1 MSPKPGKIVEC
12 IPNVS
17 EGRDPDK
24 IEQLAQAVKETPG
37 VVLLDVDS
45 DPNHNRTVISFVGEP
60 EAVGEAALRLVG
72 KAVELIDLTK
82 HEGEHPRMG
91 AVDVIPFVP
100 IKNVTMAECVE
111 LSRRVGQQI
120 WERFRVPV
128 YLYEQSATRPER
140 EDLATIRKGE
150 FEGFFEK
157 IQDPDWAP
165 DFGERQV
172 HPTAGVVAVGAR
184 MPLIAFNVNLGTDN
198 VEIAKRIAQAVRH
211 SSGGLR
217 YVKALG
223 FKLEDRGIVQVS
235 MNMTNY
241 RKTPLYRAFILIE
254 QEAKRY
260 GVPVVGSEIVGLVPR
275 EALYQTAEFFLRL
288 EDFSREQILE
298 DRIERALSGEDGEG
312 IPEEEP

>member
-1 MSPKPGKIVEC
+1 MSVKPKKIVEC

-24 IEQLAQAVKETPG
+24 IEQLAQAVKGTPG
-37 VVLLDVDS
+37 VALLDVDS
-45 DPNHNRTVISFVGEP
+45 DADHHRTVISFVGGP
-60 EAVGEAALRLVG
+60 EAVGEAALRLVE

-82 HEGEHPRMG
+82 HKGEHPRMG

-100 IKNVTMAECVE
+100 IQNVTMAECVE
-111 LSRRVGQQI
+111 LSKRVGQQI

-140 EDLATIRKGE
+140 ENLATIRKGE

-157 IQDPDWAP
+157 IQEPDWAP
-165 DFGERQV
+165 DFGEREV

-198 VEIAKRIAQAVRH
+198 LDIAKKIAQAVRH
-211 SSGGLR
+211 LSGGLR

-241 RKTPLYRAFILIE
+241 QKTPLYRAFILIE
-254 QEAKRY
+254 REAKRY

-275 EALYQTAEFFLRL
+275 EALYQTAEFFLQL
-288 EDFSREQILE
+288 EDFQREQILE
-298 DRIERALSGEDGEG
+298 DRIEQALQEAEG
-312 IPEEEP
+312 SPEG